1 MGHIE
6 GRSRTQ
12 ASLLPPAL
20 EDYVPGE
27 HVVRVIDAFVEE
39 LPLEKLGF
47 ERTTPASTG
56 RPGYNASGLL
66 KLYLYGYQ
74 QGVRSSRRLMRECER
89 NVEVMWLVQALKPS
103 YKTIACFR
111 ADHAEALVS
120 VCEAFVQ
127 LCRRAAL
134 LGGKTVA
141 IDGTKVDAVASR
153 KRHVTK
159 KKLAQ
164 AEAKVKEKIQA
175 YLAELDEADASEED
189 ETLDAA
195 ALKGL
200 LETLQSKE
208 GRLKLLG
215 ALLGDAS
222 QVVEGEPEAKLMHT
236 PKGSRVAYNAQIAV
250 DAAHHLVVHAAV
262 TNEGNDK
269 EQLLPMALGAK
280 AALEVETL
288 ESLADTG
295 YSSGS
300 QLAACAENGIEAA
313 VSRPAQ
319 TNTRDGA
326 LYGPEAFTYRPE
338 TDDYEC
344 PAGEVLRRQRDTKA
358 GVKRYWQA
366 SACRGCALKDQCT
379 RGSYREVTRSVHEE
393 AVDAAS
399 KRMTRERCI
408 ERSSLVEH
416 PHGTMKWMMGVPR
429 FLVRG
434 LRKVRG
440 EYALVVTSYNLKR
453 ALSVLGF
460 AGMMEMVRG

>member
-1 MGHIE
+1 MSHIE

-12 ASLLPPAL
+12 TSLLPPAL
-20 EDYVPGE
+20 EDYVPRE
-27 HVVRVIDAFVEE
+27 HVARVIDAFVEG
-39 LPLEKLGF
+39 LPLAALGF
-47 ERTTPASTG
+47 ERTAPAATG
-56 RPGYNASGLL
+56 RPGYSAAGLL

-74 QGVRSSRRLMRECER
+74 QRVRSSRSLMRECER
-89 NVEVMWLVQALKPS
+89 NVEVMWLVQELKPS

-111 ADHAEALVS
+111 SDHAEALVS
-120 VCEAFVQ
+120 VCGAFVQ
-127 LCRRAAL
+127 LCRGASL

-159 KKLAQ
+159 KKLAK
-164 AEAKVKEKIQA
+164 AEAKVKA
-175 YLAELDEADASEED
+175 YLASLDEADASEEE
-189 ETLDAA
+189 ETPDPAA
-195 ALKGL
+195 MKAL

-208 GRLKLLG
+208 ARLKLLG

-222 QVVEGEPEAKLMHT
+222 QVVEGEPEAKLMRT
-236 PKGSRVAYNAQIAV
+236 PTGSRVAYNAQIAV
-250 DAAHHLVVHAAV
+250 DAEHHLVVHAAV

-280 AALEVETL
+280 AALKVETL
-288 ESLADTG
+288 AGLADTG

-300 QLAACAENGIEAA
+300 QLAGCEAHGIEAA
-313 VSRPAQ
+313 VPRPAQ

-326 LYGPEAFTYRPE
+326 LYGREAFTYRAE
-338 TDDYEC
+338 TDDYVC
-344 PAGEVLRRQRDTKA
+344 PAGQVLRRQRDTKA
-358 GVKRYWQA
+358 GTKRYWQA
-366 SACRGCALKDQCT
+366 SACRDCSLKDQCT
-379 RGSYREVTRSVHEE
+379 RGAYREVTRTVHED
-393 AVDAAS
+393 AVEAAS

-453 ALSVLGF
+453 ALKVLGF

>member
-12 ASLLPPAL
+12 TSLLPPAL
-20 EDYVPGE
+20 EDYVPRE
-27 HVVRVIDAFVEE
+27 HVVRVIDAFVEG
-39 LPLEKLGF
+39 LALEKLGF
-47 ERTTPASTG
+47 ERTTPAATG
-56 RPGYNASGLL
+56 RPGYSASGLL

-74 QGVRSSRRLMRECER
+74 QQVRSSRCLMRECER
-89 NVEVMWLVQALKPS
+89 NVEVMWLVQELKPS

-111 ADHAEALVS
+111 SDHAEALVS

-127 LCRRAAL
+127 LCRRASL

-159 KKLAQ
+159 KKLAK
-164 AEAKVKEKIQA
+164 AESRVKDKIKA
-175 YLAELDEADASEED
+175 YLSELDAADASEAE
-189 ETLDAA
+189 ETPDPA
-195 ALKGL
+195 ALKAL

-208 GRLKLLG
+208 ARLKMLG
-215 ALLGDAS
+215 ELLGDES
-222 QVVEGEPEAKLMHT
+222 QWVEGEPEAKLMRT
-236 PKGSRVAYNAQIAV
+236 PKGARVAYNAQIAV
-250 DAAHHLVVHAAV
+250 DAQHHLVVHSAV

-280 AALEVETL
+280 AALQVETL
-288 ESLADTG
+288 AGLTDTG

-300 QLAACAENGIEAA
+300 QLAGCAENGIEVAA
-313 VSRPAQ
+313 SRPRQ
-319 TNTRDGA
+319 TNTRDGE

-338 TDDYEC
+338 TDDYKC
-344 PAGEVLRRQRDTKA
+344 PAGQVLRRQRDTKA

-379 RGSYREVTRSVHEE
+379 RGAYREVTRTVHEE
-393 AVDAAS
+393 AVDAAA

-434 LRKVRG
+434 LHKVRG

-460 AGMMEMVRG
+460 TGMMEMVRD

>member
-12 ASLLPPAL
+12 TSLLPPAL
-20 EDYVPGE
+20 EDYVPRE
-27 HVVRVIDAFVEE
+27 HVVRVIDAFVEG
-39 LPLEKLGF
+39 LSLSALGF
-47 ERTTPASTG
+47 ERTQAAATG
-56 RPGYNASGLL
+56 RPGYHAAGLL

-74 QGVRSSRRLMRECER
+74 QRVRSSRSLMRECER
-89 NVEVMWLVQALKPS
+89 NVEVMWLVQELKPS

-111 ADHAEALVS
+111 SDHAEALVS

-127 LCRRAAL
+127 LCRRASL
-134 LGGKTVA
+134 LGGRTVA
-141 IDGTKVDAVASR
+141 IDGTKVEAVASR

-159 KKLAQ
+159 KKLAK

-175 YLAELDEADASEED
+175 YLASLDEADASEED
-189 ETLDAA
+189 ETPDPE
-195 ALKGL
+195 ALKAL
-200 LETLQSKE
+200 LENLQSKE
-208 GRLKLLG
+208 TRLKMLG
-215 ALLGDAS
+215 ELLGDAS

-236 PKGSRVAYNAQIAV
+236 PQGPRVAYNAQIAV

-269 EQLLPMALGAK
+269 AQLLPMALGAK
-280 AALEVETL
+280 AAMEVETL
-288 ESLADTG
+288 AGLADTG
-295 YSSGS
+295 YSSGA
-300 QLAACAENGIEAA
+300 QLAACAEHGIEAA
-313 VSRPAQ
+313 VSRPRQ
-319 TNTRDGA
+319 TNTRDGE
-326 LYGPEAFTYRPE
+326 LYGPGAFSYRAE
-338 TDDYEC
+338 TDDYVC
-344 PAGEVLRRQRDTKA
+344 PAGQVLRRQRDTKA

-366 SACRGCALKDQCT
+366 SACRDCALKDQCT

-393 AVDAAS
+393 AVDAAA

-408 ERSSLVEH
+408 ERSALVEH
-416 PHGTMKWMMGVPR
+416 PHGTMKAMMGVPR

-434 LRKVRG
+434 LRKVCG

>member
-12 ASLLPPAL
+12 TSLLPPAL
-20 EDYVPGE
+20 EDYVPRE
-27 HVVRVIDAFVEE
+27 HVVRVIDAFVEG
-39 LPLEKLGF
+39 LPLAALGF
-47 ERTTPASTG
+47 ERTQAAATG
-56 RPGYNASGLL
+56 RPGYHAAGLL

-74 QGVRSSRRLMRECER
+74 QCVRSSRSLMRECER
-89 NVEVMWLVQALKPS
+89 NVEVMWLVQELKPS

-111 ADHAEALVS
+111 SDHAEALVS

-127 LCRRAAL
+127 LCRRASL

-159 KKLAQ
+159 KKLAK

-175 YLAELDEADASEED
+175 YLASLDEADASEED
-189 ETLDAA
+189 ETPDPE
-195 ALKGL
+195 ALKAL
-200 LETLQSKE
+200 LENLQSKE
-208 GRLKLLG
+208 TRLKMLG
-215 ALLGDAS
+215 ELLGDAS

-236 PKGSRVAYNAQIAV
+236 PKGPRVAYNAQIAV
-250 DAAHHLVVHAAV
+250 DAEHHLVVHAAV

-280 AALEVETL
+280 AALEVERL
-288 ESLADTG
+288 EALTDTG
-295 YSSGS
+295 YSSGA
-300 QLAACAENGIEAA
+300 QLAACEANGIEAA
-313 VSRPAQ
+313 VSRPRQ
-319 TNTRDGA
+319 TNTRDGE
-326 LYGPEAFTYRPE
+326 LYGPDAFSYRPE
-338 TDDYEC
+338 TDDYVC
-344 PAGEVLRRQRDTKA
+344 PAGQVLRRQRDTKA
-358 GVKRYWQA
+358 GMKRYWQA

-379 RGSYREVTRSVHEE
+379 RGTYREVTRTVNEE
-393 AVDAAS
+393 VVDAAA

-440 EYALVVTSYNLKR
+440 EYALVVTGYNLKR

-460 AGMMEMVRG
+460 AGMMDMVRG